1 MVFKL
6 GDEEK
11 FRVVRISIETFKRI
25 RKKVREFYDFYES
38 DLFKL
43 PGLRQFFFGYKEV
56 LSVFIRPL
64 LQAEITTV
72 LIRIDIEPL
81 ATFSRII
88 Q

>member
-1 MVFKL
+1 MSLQHTFNSLKEIEDYDKKGEIPELRDFSFLESAKEGKILMVFKL

-43 PGLRQFFFGYKEV
+43 PGL
-56 LSVFIRPL
+56 
-64 LQAEITTV
+64 
-72 LIRIDIEPL
+72 
-81 ATFSRII
+81 
-88 Q
+88 